1 MHEQAPLPSQLR
13 VLNLRDNELGMMGV
27 AALASRLERGECP
40 SLSHLHLAINS
51 ITSEGE
57 GVPAVNSCTPP
68 GARFVPS
75 PSLGNARE
83 RAAEVMNADRCSP
96 LFLPFPLAC
105 HVITVAGAAGAEA
118 LAAAMPGLPRLA
130 YLELSCNKLTHYYV
144 RNLSTLKECT
154 GMTHDDRVKVRHRV
168 GGWMTAHRHDVVPS
182 VPPPVLLPKPL
193 PSVICRCACL
203 RPQTRANGVR
213 ALMASLRHCPLLET
227 LLLDDTDLYVPPTA
241 SPTYPTARPDVTR
254 AVVLLLYN
262 QLLIHPRPLTVSCR
276 LQRPWRHAEPVQR
289 HPSRYVPFLLHLSA
303 ASPSRLTWT
312 SSPATGSLSSLTHL
326 NLAENCLRAKGIT
339 HLSAALSSRAAPAG
353 LSHLHLDGCGMDDD
367 VAPAF
372 LHALR
377 SAPL

>member
-1 MHEQAPLPSQLR
+1 MHIGIMSSPQL
-13 VLNLRDNELGMMGV
+13 
-27 AALASRLERGECP
+27 S
-40 SLSHLHLAINS
+40 
-51 ITSEGE
+51 
-57 GVPAVNSCTPP
+57 
-68 GARFVPS
+68 
-75 PSLGNARE
+75 
-83 RAAEVMNADRCSP
+83 
-96 LFLPFPLAC
+96 
-105 HVITVAGAAGAEA
+105 
-118 LAAAMPGLPRLA
+118 
-130 YLELSCNKLTHYYV
+130 
-144 RNLSTLKECT
+144 
-154 GMTHDDRVKVRHRV
+154 
-168 GGWMTAHRHDVVPS
+168 
-182 VPPPVLLPKPL
+182 PVLLPKPL

-241 SPTYPTARPDVTR
+241 SLTYRTARPDVTR
-254 AVVLLLYN
+254 AAVLLLYN
-262 QLLIHPRPLTVSCR
+262 RLLIHPRPLNVSCR

-289 HPSRYVPFLLHLSA
+289 HPSRYVPLLLHLSA
-303 ASPSRLTWT
+303 ASPSRLTSR

-377 SAPL
+377 FASLQQHTHELTGDARLTHRSALSILQGRRERPPQPEPPWQRDR